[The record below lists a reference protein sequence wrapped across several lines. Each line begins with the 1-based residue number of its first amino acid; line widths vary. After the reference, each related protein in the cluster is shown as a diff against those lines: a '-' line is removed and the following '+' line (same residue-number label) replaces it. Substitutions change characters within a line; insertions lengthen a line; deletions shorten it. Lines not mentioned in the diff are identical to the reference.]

1 MENEP
6 KKQPLVAFDT
16 NVLMALA
23 GEDEDAWQCVETL
36 KARRPNPQL
45 IVTPTVLQ
53 ELVRFVGDV
62 GSPDRRDYYSAAALS
77 GLSQWGIQPLN
88 LLPIGHGIVERIGDD
103 IRQQGLIPEEERHDS
118 FIVAEAALCEA
129 DILVSADAHLH
140 GIDHQRLHVLLSGF
154 DVKPIIITW
163 PRRVARLLGGRT
175 A

>member
-6 KKQPLVAFDT
+6 KKHPLVAFDT

-23 GEDEDAWQCVETL
+23 GEDDDAWQCMETL
-36 KARRPNPQL
+36 KARRPNPRL

-62 GSPDRRDYYSAAALS
+62 GSPDRRDHYSTVALS
-77 GLSQWGIQPLN
+77 SLAQWGIQPLN
-88 LLPIGHGIVERIGDD
+88 LLPVGHGIVERIGDD
-103 IRQQGLIPEEERHDS
+103 IRRQGLIPEAERHDS

-154 DVKPIIITW
+154 DVKPIIISW
-163 PRRVARLLGGRT
+163 PRRVARLLGGRRS
-175 A
+175 

>member
-77 GLSQWGIQPLN
+77 GLSRWGIQPLN
-88 LLPIGHGIVERIGDD
+88 LLPVGHGIVERIGDD
-103 IRQQGLIPEEERHDS
+103 IRHQGLIPEEERHDS

-140 GIDHQRLHVLLSGF
+140 GIDHQRLHVVLSGF

-163 PRRVARLLGGRT
+163 PRRVARLLGGRRE
-175 A
+175 